1 MRSRDHIEEILHL
14 TDEELDLGQQT
25 DKAGSDILK
34 ELKKLYE
41 GAVKPLEQL
50 YKFKDISNRHL
61 GDPEIFSK
69 PMVVFM
75 GPWSTGK
82 SAIINYLLGT
92 EYSKSALKTGAEPT
106 SNTFTVLM
114 YGDNEQVLDGTQIA
128 ADWAYSSLQKFGQSF
143 LDRLRGRKLPL
154 PILRKMTIV
163 DTPGIIENRKERLY
177 PFNDAFQWFID
188 RADLIY
194 IVFDPTKLDIGFE
207 MEALF
212 DQLKGRENQVRI
224 LVNKADT
231 VKPQELMK
239 VQGNILWNLSPL
251 LGTVNAPTVFV
262 GSFWSKPYLVGS
274 PATLFDAQEEAMLED
289 IYEALENQIENKV
302 ALARRHAVRVRNHA
316 KMVDCYLNTYY
327 NHKTFFSN
335 KRQVA
340 DDIVGNPQ
348 NYHIY
353 EGMSTLTNV
362 SRYDLPDP
370 DIYRE
375 FFSVHP
381 LFDFKPLASTC
392 SYFKGCPLDKLDITI
407 AYDLPELVGKY
418 HRILANRPP
427 VGGR

>member
-1 MRSRDHIEEILHL
+1 M
-14 TDEELDLGQQT
+14 
-25 DKAGSDILK
+25 
-34 ELKKLYE
+34 YE
-41 GAVKPLEQL
+41 AAVRPLEQL
-50 YKFKDISNRHL
+50 YQFKDISNRLL
-61 GDPEIFSK
+61 GDAEIFSK

-106 SNTFTVLM
+106 SNTFNVILH
-114 YGDNEQVLDGTQIA
+114 GDQEQVIDGTQLA
-128 ADWAYSSLQKFGQSF
+128 ADWAFSSLQKFGQGF
-143 LDRLRGRKLPL
+143 LDRLKGRKLNS
-154 PILRKMTIV
+154 PILQKMTIV
-163 DTPGIIENRKERLY
+163 DTPGITENRKTSERIY

-194 IVFDPTKLDIGFE
+194 IVFDPTKLDIGLE

-212 DQLKGRENQVRI
+212 DQLKGREHQTRI
-224 LVNKADT
+224 LLNKADT

-251 LGTVNAPTVFV
+251 LTTVEAPVIYV
-262 GSFWSKPYLVGS
+262 GSFWSKPYLPGS
-274 PATLFDAQEEAMLED
+274 PETLFDAQEEAFLED
-289 IYEALENQIENKV
+289 IHEALETQVENKV

-327 NHKTFFSN
+327 NHKSFFSN
-335 KRQVA
+335 KRKVA
-340 DDIVGNPQ
+340 EDIVENPQ

-375 FFSVHP
+375 FFNVHP

-418 HRILANRPP
+418 HRVLSKRPP
-427 VGGR
+427 LGGR